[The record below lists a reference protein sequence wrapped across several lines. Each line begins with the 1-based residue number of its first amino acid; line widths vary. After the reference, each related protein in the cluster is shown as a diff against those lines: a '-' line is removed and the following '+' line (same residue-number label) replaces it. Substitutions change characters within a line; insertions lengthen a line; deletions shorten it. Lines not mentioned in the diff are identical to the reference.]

1 MSVSLIELG
10 PKVRVN
16 VPAGCRVKISPF
28 AVTNQ
33 KRASDWYSMPVISDD
48 VADASGDQI
57 DAAEALGT
65 AIPSATAATSVA

>member
-16 VPAGCRVKISPF
+16 DPPACRVKISPF

-33 KRASDWYSMPVISDD
+33 KRASDWYSMPVISAD
-48 VADASGDQI
+48 VPEAIGDQI
-57 DAAEALGT
+57 DAAEALDAT
-65 AIPSATAATSVA
+65 MPSATAATSAA